1 MKTVGILGGT
11 FDPIHKGHLH
21 IAEQVLSR
29 LNLDELHFL
38 PCASPVHRNL
48 PLAAS
53 CDRLQMIKLAI
64 SGCAEF
70 RLNTTELDRGGQS
83 YMIDTLRQ
91 IYEQG
96 EFDSIFLV
104 IGVDAFNGFQNWKS
118 PDQILQLVNLVVC
131 ARPGFK
137 LNWSNYSAQRVESVE
152 TLKRK
157 INGCILALEIDE
169 NFCSSSQVKRQLQ
182 SSERT
187 RATDCLPES
196 VLNFIVSNHLYE

>member
-1 MKTVGILGGT
+1 LKTVGILGGT

-48 PLAAS
+48 PQAGS
-53 CDRLQMIKLAI
+53 CDRLRMIKLAI
-64 SGCAEF
+64 SGRAEF

-91 IYEQG
+91 IDEQG
-96 EFDSIFLV
+96 EFDSIFLI
-104 IGVDAFNGFQNWKS
+104 IGVDAFNVFQNWKS
-118 PDQILQLVNLVVC
+118 PDEILQLVNLVIC

-137 LNWSNYSAQRVESVE
+137 LNWSNFSAQRVESFDA
-152 TLKRK
+152 LKRK
-157 INGCILALEIDE
+157 INGGILALDIDE
-169 NFCSSSQVKRQLQ
+169 NPCSSSQIKRQLR
-182 SSERT
+182 SSERA
-187 RATDCLPES
+187 RATDCLPEN

>member
-48 PLAAS
+48 PQAAS

-91 IYEQG
+91 IHEQG

-118 PDQILQLVNLVVC
+118 PNEILQLVNLVIC

-152 TLKRK
+152 ALKRK
-157 INGCILALEIDE
+157 INGGILALEIDE
-169 NFCSSSQVKRQLQ
+169 NPCSSSLLKRQLQ
-182 SSERT
+182 SSARAQ
-187 RATDCLPES
+187 ATDCLPES